1 MNHATQTSQLLE
13 SERELLSRVAMG
25 GRLDEVLR
33 DIILAVEKASD
44 GAMLGSILFVS
55 EDGKRLVEGAAPSLP
70 AEYNEAINGVAL
82 GVAVGSCGTAAF
94 KGEPVFVSDIATD
107 PLWKDFR
114 DLALKHGLAACWS
127 VPIRA
132 ADGTILG
139 TFANYYREPRQP
151 SDRDIQSIAM
161 MAQTAAIA
169 IERHRREVERTREEE
184 QRTLLL
190 RELNHR
196 VKNVFAL
203 TNAVITMTARSA
215 TTPKEMA
222 EALRGRL
229 TALSRAH
236 DLVRPALTDVKA
248 EGSVSFRVILDDI
261 LLAYQVPDMPGR
273 IRAVGDDLNIRGH
286 AITNLAL
293 VLHELA
299 TNAAKYGALSVP
311 EGHVEITWKR
321 DAEALELNWREEGG
335 PVVSQP
341 ARSGFG
347 TVLTQKSVEGQ
358 FGGTMRYDWDP
369 KGLKVML
376 RLPLNAVAG
385 AD

>member
-1 MNHATQTSQLLE
+1 MQTSQLLE
-13 SERELLSRVAMG
+13 SERQLLSRVAMG

-55 EDGKRLVEGAAPSLP
+55 EDGKHLVEGAAPSLP
-70 AEYNEAINGVAL
+70 AEYNAAINGVAL

-114 DLALKHGLAACWS
+114 DLALRNGLAACWS
-127 VPIRA
+127 VPIRGS
-132 ADGTILG
+132 DGTILG
-139 TFANYYREPRQP
+139 TFANYYHEPRQP
-151 SDRDIQSIAM
+151 SPRDIESIAM

-169 IERHRREVERTREEE
+169 IERHRREMERAREEE

-203 TNAVITMTARSA
+203 TNAIITMTARSA
-215 TTPKEMA
+215 ATPKEMA
-222 EALRGRL
+222 ESLRGRL

-236 DLVRPALTDVKA
+236 DLVRPALHDVKA

-261 LLAYQVPDMPGR
+261 LLAYQVPDMPER
-273 IRAVGDDLNIRGH
+273 IRTVGDDLNIRGH

-321 DAEALELNWREEGG
+321 DEKALELNWREEGG
-335 PVVSQP
+335 PPVSP
-341 ARSGFG
+341 PVRSGFG

-358 FGGTMRYDWDP
+358 FGGTMRYDWEP
-369 KGLKVML
+369 EGLKVML
-376 RLPLNAVAG
+376 RLPLSAVA
-385 AD
+385 A

>member
-1 MNHATQTSQLLE
+1 
-13 SERELLSRVAMG
+13 
-25 GRLDEVLR
+25 
-33 DIILAVEKASD
+33 
-44 GAMLGSILFVS
+44 
-55 EDGKRLVEGAAPSLP
+55 
-70 AEYNEAINGVAL
+70 
-82 GVAVGSCGTAAF
+82 
-94 KGEPVFVSDIATD
+94 
-107 PLWKDFR
+107 
-114 DLALKHGLAACWS
+114 
-127 VPIRA
+127 VPIRGS
-132 ADGTILG
+132 DGSILG
-139 TFANYYREPRQP
+139 TFANYYRESRQP
-151 SDRDIQSIAM
+151 SARDIESIAM

-169 IERHRREVERTREEE
+169 IERHHREVERAREEE

-203 TNAVITMTARSA
+203 TNAIITMTARSA

-236 DLVRPALTDVKA
+236 DLVRPALNDVKA

-261 LLAYQVPDMPGR
+261 LLAYQNPDLPGR
-273 IRAVGDDLNIRGH
+273 IRAVGDDLAIRGH

-311 EGHVEITWKR
+311 EGHVEISWKR
-321 DAEALELNWREEGG
+321 DEDALELNWREEGG
-335 PVVSQP
+335 PPVSQP
-341 ARSGFG
+341 VRSGFG

-385 AD
+385 ADQ